1 MGAEKDFVRDQLHD
15 HPHPQIASSPY
26 SLSLPFRYLDN
37 GTLILLVFV
46 FVFIVVQA
54 ERHHIAGLSHRFR
67 FSVSRDFSCCDAI
80 RVGGYCDWVC
90 AVAFGDGFGVG
101 FLGHRVCF
109 QFV

>member
-46 FVFIVVQA
+46 FIIVQT

>member
-15 HPHPQIASSPY
+15 HPHPQIAASPY
-26 SLSLPFRYLDN
+26 SLPFRYLGS

-46 FVFIVVQA
+46 FIIVQT
-54 ERHHIAGLSHRFR
+54 ERHLIPGLSHRFR

-80 RVGGYCDWVC
+80 RVGDFCDWVC

-101 FLGHRVCF
+101 FLGRRVCF

>member
-46 FVFIVVQA
+46 FVFIVVQT
-54 ERHHIAGLSHRFR
+54 EHHHITGLSHRFR

-80 RVGGYCDWVC
+80 RVGDFCDWVC

-101 FLGHRVCF
+101 FLGRRVCF